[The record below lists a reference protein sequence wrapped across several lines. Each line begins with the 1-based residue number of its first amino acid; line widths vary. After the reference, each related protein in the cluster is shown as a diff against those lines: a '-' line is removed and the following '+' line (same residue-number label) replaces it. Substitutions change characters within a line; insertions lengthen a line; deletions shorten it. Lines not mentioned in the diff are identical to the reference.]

1 MHQPLDQFL
10 STRFALPFRNFLFFM
25 YLNIDTP
32 HNPLRPCSRS
42 CLLPRTYPQ
51 NFSIP
56 FRHMII
62 RHKSNGTSG
71 TVLGR
76 NAVPQY
82 FFKFL
87 WLSLTAENLIEY
99 WENIYLDTAP
109 HLDTISYLDTVT
121 CPTLVRTQRPHP
133 PLHGKP
139 DKCSGYKVYYSILT
153 GPRMGPSGRLDGP
166 VRGSEEAEFP
176 EFLGS
181 LFGFVRENDEMD
193 FSYWKYRH

>member
-1 MHQPLDQFL
+1 MNFKTLTKILSLQNVQQYSYLYEIANIKTILLTVVCHVFDYLFHSTSQNVVYEFVHQPINKNYFAETHQPLDQFL
-10 STRFALPFRNFLFFM
+10 STRFALLFRNFLFLM
-25 YLNIDTP
+25 HLNIDTP

-42 CLLPRTYPQ
+42 CLLPKTHPQ

-62 RHKSNGTSG
+62 RHKSNVTSG

-87 WLSLTAENLIEY
+87 CLSLTAENCIEY

-109 HLDTISYLDTVT
+109 HLDTISYL
-121 CPTLVRTQRPHP
+121 L
-133 PLHGKP
+133 
-139 DKCSGYKVYYSILT
+139 
-153 GPRMGPSGRLDGP
+153 
-166 VRGSEEAEFP
+166 
-176 EFLGS
+176 
-181 LFGFVRENDEMD
+181 
-193 FSYWKYRH
+193 